1 MTIVAYIIIGLVTL
15 VMAACAVTPMIID
28 SMSEEERKEI
38 GVERK

>member
-15 VMAACAVTPMIID
+15 IIGACAVTPMIID

>member
-15 VMAACAVTPMIID
+15 VMAVCSVTPMIID
-28 SMSEEERKEI
+28 SMSEEERKEM